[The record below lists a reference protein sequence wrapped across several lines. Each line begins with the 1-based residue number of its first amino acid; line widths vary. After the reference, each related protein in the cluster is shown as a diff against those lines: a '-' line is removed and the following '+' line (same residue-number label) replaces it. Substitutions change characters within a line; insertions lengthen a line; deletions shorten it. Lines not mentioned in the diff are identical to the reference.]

1 MNKSIRLRFDVQ
13 GSELDIINPIINFPE
28 NLQWIIIEN
37 NILNRYSNFS
47 NFNTVTSQL
56 NSKDFTFLNIM

>member
-47 NFNTVTSQL
+47 NFSTVTSQL